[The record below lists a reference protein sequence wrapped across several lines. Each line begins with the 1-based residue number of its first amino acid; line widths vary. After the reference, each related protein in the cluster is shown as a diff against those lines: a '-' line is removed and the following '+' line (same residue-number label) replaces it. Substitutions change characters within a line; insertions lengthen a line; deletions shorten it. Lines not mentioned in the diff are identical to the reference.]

1 VLGEARRQGAAIGG
15 KGTGDFLLGVLQGC
29 LRFVEH
35 FAHHSEQAQLA
46 FAPHVRLLLA
56 LAGEGLHAVSAVTAI
71 CRNNLKLCISLD
83 EALIERLVAVVAGAG
98 GKPARRYP
106 HYLAFLEKLCIVQ
119 APHRLFPRACAP
131 APRPVPNPA
140 RAATLLLGRA
150 ADARRRARGGRAR
163 RCCGTSTMCSSSS
176 CRRGR

>member
-1 VLGEARRQGAAIGG
+1 MLGDARRQGAAIGG
-15 KGTGDFLLGVLQGC
+15 KGAGDFLLGVLQGC

-35 FAHHSEQAQLA
+35 LAHNSEQAQLA

-119 APHRLFPRACAP
+119 APPFPPRMRPGAAP
-131 APRPVPNPA
+131 TSKPGARGDSPVGGA
-140 RAATLLLGRA
+140 S
-150 ADARRRARGGRAR
+150 DAWRRARGGRAR
-163 RCCGTSTMCSSSS
+163 RCCGTSTTCSSSS
-176 CRRGR
+176 CRRDR